1 MAINEMLNTAM
12 RTASASPLTEIAG
25 SLLLA
30 GQGRTI
36 MGLFADVTIE
46 EKHKDELRIT
56 EHPTEVGSS
65 ISDHAYKD
73 APEVTMK
80 VGWSESAGK
89 LNGLVGDTMLGG
101 TLGLVGIYETL
112 QQLQNN
118 KVLLVVSTGK
128 RLYTNMLI
136 KSLANT
142 TEMSS
147 ENALMIDITFKKV
160 NIVQTHE
167 TNVLIENQK
176 SPEATAGV
184 QNGGTVQPQ
193 PVQDE
198 SILSSIK
205 TAIFG
210 G

>member
-46 EKHKDELRIT
+46 EKHKDELQIT

-65 ISDHAYKD
+65 ISDHAYKE

-80 VGWSESAGK
+80 IGWSESAGR

-118 KVLLVVSTGK
+118 KVLLIVSTGK

-147 ENALMIDITFKKV
+147 ENALMIDLTFKKV

-176 SPEATAGV
+176 SPESTAGV

>member
-30 GQGRTI
+30 GKGRTI

-46 EKHKDELRIT
+46 EKHKDELQIT

-65 ISDHAYKD
+65 ISDHAYKE

-80 VGWSESAGK
+80 IGWSASAGR
-89 LNGLVGDTMLGG
+89 LNGLIGDTFLGG
-101 TLGLVGIYETL
+101 TLGLVGIYEIL

-147 ENALMIDITFKKV
+147 ENALMIDLTFKKV

-210 G
+210 

>member
-1 MAINEMLNTAM
+1 MNMGMIKGGLSAL
-12 RTASASPLTEIAG
+12 SASPFTEKAA

-46 EKHKDELRIT
+46 EKHKDELQIT

-118 KVLLVVSTGK
+118 KVLLVVNTGK

-176 SPEATAGV
+176 SPESTAGV

>member
-46 EKHKDELRIT
+46 EKHKDELQIT

-89 LNGLVGDTMLGG
+89 LNGMVGDTMLGG

-167 TNVLIENQK
+167 TSVLIENQK

>member
-1 MAINEMLNTAM
+1 MNMGMIKGGLSAL
-12 RTASASPLTEIAG
+12 SASPFTEKAA

-46 EKHKDELRIT
+46 EKHKDELQIT

-118 KVLLVVSTGK
+118 KVLLVVNTGK

>member
-46 EKHKDELRIT
+46 EKHKDELQIT

-176 SPEATAGV
+176 SPESTAGV

-193 PVQDE
+193 LVQDE

>member
-12 RTASASPLTEIAG
+12 RTASASPLTEITG

-56 EHPTEVGSS
+56 EHPTEVGSP
-65 ISDHAYKD
+65 ISDHAYKE
-73 APEVTMK
+73 APKVTMK
-80 VGWSESAGK
+80 IGWSESAGR
-89 LNGLVGDTMLGG
+89 LNGMVGDTILGG
-101 TLGLVGIYETL
+101 PLGLVGIYETL

-118 KVLLVVSTGK
+118 MVLLVVSTGK

-136 KSLANT
+136 KSLGNT

-160 NIVQTHE
+160 IIVQTHE
-167 TNVLIENQK
+167 AAVLIENQK

-193 PVQDE
+193 AVQNE
-198 SILSSIK
+198 SISSSFK
-205 TAIFG
+205 TALFG
-210 G
+210 E

>member
-30 GQGRTI
+30 GKGRTI

-46 EKHKDELRIT
+46 EKHKDELQIT

-65 ISDHAYKD
+65 ISDHAYKE

-89 LNGLVGDTMLGG
+89 LNGMVGDTMLGG

>member
-30 GQGRTI
+30 GKGRTI

-46 EKHKDELRIT
+46 EKHKDELQIT

-65 ISDHAYKD
+65 ISDHAYKE

-89 LNGLVGDTMLGG
+89 LNGMVGDTMLGG

-167 TNVLIENQK
+167 TSVLIENQK

>member
-46 EKHKDELRIT
+46 EKHKDELQIT

-147 ENALMIDITFKKV
+147 ENALMIDLTFKKV

-167 TNVLIENQK
+167 TSVLIENQK